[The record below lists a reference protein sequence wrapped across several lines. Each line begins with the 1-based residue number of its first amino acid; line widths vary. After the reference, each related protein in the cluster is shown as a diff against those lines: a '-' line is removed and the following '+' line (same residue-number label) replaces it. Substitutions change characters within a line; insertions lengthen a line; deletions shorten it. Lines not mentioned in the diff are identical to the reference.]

1 MRIRRSSESMKNRRL
16 VTFILLAIP
25 LVGAVAALFLYSKD
39 ISEAGCPELNR
50 HLTDDENVISA
61 INQLVVYD
69 RPAEAFDT
77 TGVIY
82 RIDNYRSSELFLR
95 EFSDCCEVYKGGP
108 EDFFTPITWWEKF
121 TGSAASVVKLRYRQ
135 TVRHKDGR
143 IEVRPVLRYEILDA
157 CGKVVT
163 SRRD

>member
-1 MRIRRSSESMKNRRL
+1 MRVRRGGESMKNRRL
-16 VTFILLAIP
+16 VTFILLAIL
-25 LVGAVAALFLYSKD
+25 LVGAVPVLSLYSKEL
-39 ISEAGCPELNR
+39 SEAGCPELNR
-50 HLTDDENVISA
+50 HLTDDENVVSA

-69 RPAEAFDT
+69 RPTEVFGT
-77 TGVIY
+77 TEVLY
-82 RIDNYRSSELFLR
+82 RIDNYRSSEIFLR
-95 EFSDCCEVYKGGP
+95 EFPDCCEVYKGGP